1 MMCKI
6 HSCFWSALL
15 SAGLLLPGLA
25 VTQAQSY
32 IPVGEGEPGDRYSII
47 TNPKM
52 TSLGR
57 ETPRATFTSF
67 PTEQLALKG
76 DRAASPMRMSL
87 NGVWKF
93 KYVDN
98 FPDRPTDF
106 MKPDLDDS
114 GWDDIKVPGNWERQG
129 FGIPIYSN
137 SGWAFVSR
145 GYDKY
150 LQEPNPP
157 YVPEEWNPTGTYRRT
172 FTLPEDWDGKEIFIS
187 FDGTKGCAFYYL
199 NGQFLGMSKDAK
211 TPSRFRI
218 TEKVKSGE
226 NVLAVQ
232 VHRFSDANY
241 LECQDFWRLSGFER
255 EVYLYAQPKERLV
268 DFHAL
273 ATLDENYDQG
283 ILNLTAWTQGLKA
296 AGGKVE
302 ATLLDKDRKECG
314 HAVLAQA
321 ASAGNTDEAWSTS
334 FKGAFKHWTAETP
347 NLYTLLISVK
357 DGSGNVLEAT
367 SCKVGFRTAEVKDGL
382 FRVNGKPVLVK
393 GVNMH
398 EHNEYTGHYVD
409 EELMLKDIEL
419 FKKLNVNTVRCCHY
433 PQQERFY
440 ELCDEY
446 GIYVIDEV
454 NIESHGMG
462 YDRRIGGTLANNLEF
477 FDAHMARTVN
487 MYERDKNH
495 ACIVTWSL
503 GNEAGNGYNFYQ
515 TYLWMKQKDPSRPV
529 QYEQAYHEWNSDIY
543 CPMYPRPWDIE
554 HYAKNAYNTEKRPLI
569 MCEYAHAMGNSL
581 GGFDYYWQII
591 KKYPALQGGCIWDWV
606 DQGMAET
613 TEDGRKYWAYG
624 GDFGDEGTPSD
635 GSFCINGIVFPDR
648 SLKPQSREMA
658 KVYQNVDFVDFD
670 SIAKTVRIANG
681 FFFTDLEKYDFSYLI
696 KQNGKVVYEGE
707 LDVKCAPMDTVQVSL
722 QGFPAQA
729 PGDTYVEFYV
739 KQREAEPFL
748 PSGYVIAREQKLAYS
763 APYETATLTSSLKA
777 QENGN
782 LVNFKGKNFTIT
794 FDKTSGLMTSYIFR
808 GQQFI
813 LGMNGP
819 KPDFWRAPV
828 ENDYG
833 NGSPRRLKAW
843 REVSDAAPKAASFAV
858 DGNKVTV
865 EYAYE
870 TIKANWK
877 AVYTISDD
885 GKVRIENTFT
895 SQLEEPKD
903 ERRGRRPSTDGNWI
917 PRVGMSMQLPVSFD
931 NLTYYGCGPYENYVD
946 RRSSTFVDEY
956 ETQVSDMFVPYIRP
970 EENEHRTNVRWLALS
985 GKGKGLLIVADDR
998 IEFNASNYSRNEFDC
1013 GDDIRNGAPVYPGQ
1027 QKKHNSDPRRQELVE
1042 LFVDCGMT
1050 GVGGDNSWGAQ
1061 PHEWDQM
1068 KIGQTYNYAFTLV
1081 PYTKNFKSL
1090 LKKYE

>member
-1 MMCKI
+1 MTNDKRIAETREKLRNALTELLLTEPMESISIRMITDKAGVNRSTFYAHYTCQRDLI
-6 HSCFWSALL
+6 DEMEEELL
-15 SAGLLLPGLA
+15 SHLPVFSSSA
-25 VTQAQSY
+25 HDDIAKTFTAFMSY
-32 IPVGEGEPGDRYSII
+32 VKEKRDIVKILMTEGVDNSFGERLIKIVMDRY
-47 TNPKM
+47 
-52 TSLGR
+52 
-57 ETPRATFTSF
+57 EEF
-67 PTEQLALKG
+67 
-76 DRAASPMRMSL
+76 SP
-87 NGVWKF
+87 
-93 KYVDN
+93 
-98 FPDRPTDF
+98 
-106 MKPDLDDS
+106 
-114 GWDDIKVPGNWERQG
+114 
-129 FGIPIYSN
+129 
-137 SGWAFVSR
+137 
-145 GYDKY
+145 
-150 LQEPNPP
+150 
-157 YVPEEWNPTGTYRRT
+157 
-172 FTLPEDWDGKEIFIS
+172 
-187 FDGTKGCAFYYL
+187 
-199 NGQFLGMSKDAK
+199 
-211 TPSRFRI
+211 
-218 TEKVKSGE
+218 
-226 NVLAVQ
+226 
-232 VHRFSDANY
+232 
-241 LECQDFWRLSGFER
+241 FE
-255 EVYLYAQPKERLV
+255 
-268 DFHAL
+268 
-273 ATLDENYDQG
+273 
-283 ILNLTAWTQGLKA
+283 
-296 AGGKVE
+296 
-302 ATLLDKDRKECG
+302 
-314 HAVLAQA
+314 
-321 ASAGNTDEAWSTS
+321 
-334 FKGAFKHWTAETP
+334 
-347 NLYTLLISVK
+347 
-357 DGSGNVLEAT
+357 
-367 SCKVGFRTAEVKDGL
+367 
-382 FRVNGKPVLVK
+382 
-393 GVNMH
+393 
-398 EHNEYTGHYVD
+398 D
-409 EELMLKDIEL
+409 EELSRM
-419 FKKLNVNTVRCCHY
+419 N
-433 PQQERFY
+433 
-440 ELCDEY
+440 
-446 GIYVIDEV
+446 YV
-454 NIESHGMG
+454 
-462 YDRRIGGTLANNLEF
+462 
-477 FDAHMARTVN
+477 
-487 MYERDKNH
+487 
-495 ACIVTWSL
+495 
-503 GNEAGNGYNFYQ
+503 
-515 TYLWMKQKDPSRPV
+515 
-529 QYEQAYHEWNSDIY
+529 
-543 CPMYPRPWDIE
+543 
-554 HYAKNAYNTEKRPLI
+554 
-569 MCEYAHAMGNSL
+569 
-581 GGFDYYWQII
+581 
-591 KKYPALQGGCIWDWV
+591 
-606 DQGMAET
+606 
-613 TEDGRKYWAYG
+613 
-624 GDFGDEGTPSD
+624 
-635 GSFCINGIVFPDR
+635 FCINGIVFPDR

-813 LGMNGP
+813 LGMKGP

-843 REVSDAAPKAASFAV
+843 REVSDATPKAASFAV

-998 IEFNASNYSRNEFDC
+998 IEFNASNYPRNEFDC

-1027 QKKHNSDPRRQELVE
+1027 QKKHNSDPRKQELVE